1 VLHIALHDEELKQKY
16 SQEIIANTAALKLF
30 LEIVNKLGKK
40 EILKAQLESLVLKT
54 GCFLYDQNNLGRNKL
69 MHVAGEGNVR
79 SAYMKYVDNVEKAAL
94 QAIDEISLAENKLI
108 AERKRYSKE
117 IVRMQQ
123 ELNRYK
129 KRNSELLKKLQLLQ
143 QKNSMLKK
151 RVLLYNRKVLVVGD
165 TSHRDGYRE
174 IVEDYGG
181 SFLFVDGAEEPQK
194 TATEARK
201 ADIIVHVTA
210 YGKHVAHD
218 NLKQY
223 KNVCYVN
230 NVGLSTFRQALENQ
244 VRVLQNA

>member
-1 VLHIALHDEELKQKY
+1 MFFVEQGKEFVLEFFNEEHLSKKTPSQLLFVYSVLHIALHDEELKQKY

-123 ELNRYK
+123 ELNRFK
-129 KRNSELLKKLQLLQ
+129 K
-143 QKNSMLKK
+143 
-151 RVLLYNRKVLVVGD
+151 
-165 TSHRDGYRE
+165 
-174 IVEDYGG
+174 
-181 SFLFVDGAEEPQK
+181 
-194 TATEARK
+194 
-201 ADIIVHVTA
+201 
-210 YGKHVAHD
+210 
-218 NLKQY
+218 
-223 KNVCYVN
+223 
-230 NVGLSTFRQALENQ
+230 
-244 VRVLQNA
+244 

>member
-1 VLHIALHDEELKQKY
+1 
-16 SQEIIANTAALKLF
+16 
-30 LEIVNKLGKK
+30 
-40 EILKAQLESLVLKT
+40 
-54 GCFLYDQNNLGRNKL
+54 

-181 SFLFVDGAEEPQK
+181 SFYLL
-194 TATEARK
+194 TARK
-201 ADIIVHVTA
+201 NR
-210 YGKHVAHD
+210 KKQP
-218 NLKQY
+218 LKQE
-223 KNVCYVN
+223 K
-230 NVGLSTFRQALENQ
+230 LT
-244 VRVLQNA
+244 